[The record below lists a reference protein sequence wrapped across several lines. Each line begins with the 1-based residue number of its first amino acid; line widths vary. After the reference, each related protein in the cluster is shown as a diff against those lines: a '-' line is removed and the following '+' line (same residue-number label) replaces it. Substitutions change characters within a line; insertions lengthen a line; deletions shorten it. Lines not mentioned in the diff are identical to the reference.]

1 MVHFG
6 EFLKTWSLRS
16 NSDTV
21 QVSFNR
27 TIIGGKCQT
36 FKWDIL
42 SNFQTTYVHLTLTNF
57 PIRRTAGNKELF
69 LSFFPYSILWLFLSR
84 IAVPVER
91 LHLLLFPITF
101 MITEK
106 KIRQIVSWL
115 LMWLLRLFW
124 LLIYHLQPI
133 NQPKLEVFVLIGDV
147 LKLWN

>member
-91 LHLLLFPITF
+91 LHLLLFPIT
-101 MITEK
+101 MIMEK
-106 KIRQIVSWL
+106 KVRQIVRL
-115 LMWLLRLFW
+115 LMWLRQFW
-124 LLIYHLQPI
+124 LRHPICHLQPI